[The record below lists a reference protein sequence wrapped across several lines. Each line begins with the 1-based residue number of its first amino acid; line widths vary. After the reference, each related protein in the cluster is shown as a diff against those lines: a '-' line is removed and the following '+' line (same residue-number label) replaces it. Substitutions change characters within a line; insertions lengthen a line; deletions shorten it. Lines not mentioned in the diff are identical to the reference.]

1 MNPAMGGAMDAP
13 ALIQY
18 ACERCKTKFVLPP
31 SSRRL
36 GFSGRLK
43 ATGSALGQS
52 LKHRQGFGSSYDSA
66 RRQILAK
73 MDDDAYQAFV
83 QSFKFCH
90 ECRQFVCSE
99 CWSNSRK
106 TCLGCFARAAGTT
119 IKAKPPFVPDGPS
132 IQRPAPAFAPAKRK
146 GHLRRDAGLLLA
158 AAAVILIVVEAVIAL
173 PTVMAKPGGNGDPIA
188 NVTDPPKATA
198 TIAPTDSP
206 TPEPT
211 ATPTPTPEPTASP
224 TESPSPSPSPSPT
237 PAPTTGPVKTAPPTL
252 PTPKITCGPNPA
264 AAGATVTCRWTNLK
278 AGYTTFYW
286 KISQFGSGAQGT
298 KVSPFGFTFYGD
310 PTTVRLIV
318 VYYGKTYGSATITIA
333 PA

>member
-36 GFSGRLK
+36 SFSGRLK
-43 ATGSALGQS
+43 ATGTALGQS
-52 LKHRQGFGSSYDSA
+52 LKHRQGFGSSFDSA

-119 IKAKPPFVPDGPS
+119 IKAKPPFVPEGPS
-132 IQRPAPAFAPAKRK
+132 IQRPMPALAPAKRK

-158 AAAVILIVVEAVIAL
+158 AAAVLLIVVEAVIAL
-173 PTVMAKPGGNGDPIA
+173 PTVMAKPGGQDPIG
-188 NVTDPPKATA
+188 NVTEPPTA
-198 TIAPTDSP
+198 SP
-206 TPEPT
+206 TQAVVVAT
-211 ATPTPTPEPTASP
+211 DTPTPVPTETASPSPSPSP

-237 PAPTTGPVKTAPPTL
+237 PAPTTNKTAPPAF
-252 PTPKITCGPNPA
+252 PAPKISCAPNPA
-264 AAGATVTCRWTNLK
+264 AAGAGVTCTWTNYK
-278 AGYTTFYW
+278 TGFTYARWYN
-286 KISQFGSGAQGT
+286 SQMGSGIQQNGGKT
-298 KVSPFGFTFYGD
+298 YSFTFYGD
-310 PTTVRLIV
+310 PTKVTLRVSA
-318 VYYGKTYGSATITIA
+318 YGKTYA
-333 PA
+333 PYVNIGPA